1 MNNFKRYTNSPSPYS
16 KIQKNTD
23 LMTKNKMT
31 LEEAIKSKLGR
42 ITISAEV
49 LEDSDTICE
58 LQVPNIV
65 AFLCKISVNGRVIA
79 IGRGSSI
86 ITPQFKVIERV
97 VGSACSSALIDGF
110 VRSARSIES
119 LNLATRLP
127 NSQPPE
133 LKAKYEEPE
142 TTPATDKQLN
152 FLRQLINT
160 RIVDEDEREAKLSAL
175 ENVSKDDASD
185 MIQSFQD

>member
-1 MNNFKRYTNSPSPYS
+1 MNNFKRYTTNPSPYTR
-16 KIQKNTD
+16 IQNKTD

-31 LEEAIKSKLGR
+31 LEEAVKSKLGT
-42 ITISAEV
+42 ITITAEV
-49 LEDSDTICE
+49 LEDSDTIRE
-58 LQVPNIV
+58 LQVSNIV

-86 ITPQFKVIERV
+86 ITPSFKIIERV

-127 NSQPPE
+127 NSNPPE
-133 LKAKYEEPE
+133 LKARYEEPE
-142 TTPATDKQLN
+142 SEPATEKQIN
-152 FLRQLINT
+152 YLRQLITINES
-160 RIVDEDEREAKLSAL
+160 DEDVRENKLSTL
-175 ENVSKDDASD
+175 ETITKEEASSW
-185 MIQSFQD
+185 IESYRQ